1 MIAFEADG
9 LEIGDMP
16 LYWRIRKPGE
26 PPHPAIPAT
35 LPLRL
40 RLDAAHGLLMQDV
53 DARLRAVLH
62 EVYLAE
68 SNIGYL
74 QEGHTL
80 AKGYGEDLLRFLE
93 RAVAAR
99 QAQSAIEIGC
109 GGCLML
115 EALAQRGIQVAGIDP
130 SPIAAEAGRRKG
142 VPVIESFF
150 PPALNLEP
158 VDLVFHS
165 DVLEHVEDPVA
176 FLRSH
181 HTFLAARGCVAV
193 AVPDSTESVAL
204 GDLSMLMHQH
214 VNYFTQGSLRR
225 VVEDAGFTVLTIEK
239 SGYGGSLYCL
249 AARGAEAGAGSAGST
264 DEDRFFETAR
274 AAVERVRRRIERA
287 RSPGFY
293 MPLRSAPY
301 LAASGAMRP
310 GVRVFDDTAHWHG
323 GQIDGL
329 PFAIENFA
337 DFAANPPP
345 TVFVMSL
352 TFGDV
357 VRNKIRAALPA
368 VEVAT
373 LGELLASRDS

>member
-1 MIAFEADG
+1 VIAFEANG

-26 PPHPAIPAT
+26 APHPAIPPT

-40 RLDAAHGLLMQDV
+40 RLDPAHGLLVQDV

-99 QAQSAIEIGC
+99 SARSAIEIGC

-115 EALAQRGIQVAGIDP
+115 EALAKRGIDVAGIDP
-130 SPIAAEAGRRKG
+130 SPIASEAGRRKG

-181 HTFLAARGCVAV
+181 HTFLTAQGCVAV

-225 VVEDAGFTVLTIEK
+225 VVEDAGFTVLAIEK

-249 AARGAEAGAGSAGST
+249 AARGAGASPAGTA
-264 DEDRFFETAR
+264 DEHRFFERAR
-274 AAVERVRRRIERA
+274 AAAERVRRRVERA
-287 RSPGFY
+287 RAPGFY

-301 LAASGAMRP
+301 LAAFDAMRP

-345 TVFVMSL
+345 SVFVMSL

-373 LGELLASRDS
+373 LGELLESRDS

>member
-26 PPHPAIPAT
+26 GPHPAIPAT

-80 AKGYGEDLLRFLE
+80 ARGYGEDLLRFLE

-99 QAQSAIEIGC
+99 EAQNAIEIGC

-150 PPALNLEP
+150 PPPLNLEP

-181 HTFLAARGCVAV
+181 HTFLTPQGCVAV

-225 VVEDAGFTVLTIEK
+225 
-239 SGYGGSLYCL
+239 
-249 AARGAEAGAGSAGST
+249 R
-264 DEDRFFETAR
+264 
-274 AAVERVRRRIERA
+274 
-287 RSPGFY
+287 
-293 MPLRSAPY
+293 
-301 LAASGAMRP
+301 
-310 GVRVFDDTAHWHG
+310 
-323 GQIDGL
+323 
-329 PFAIENFA
+329 
-337 DFAANPPP
+337 
-345 TVFVMSL
+345 
-352 TFGDV
+352 
-357 VRNKIRAALPA
+357 
-368 VEVAT
+368 
-373 LGELLASRDS
+373 